1 MTARGLKTLL
11 DYDGPGDVWDV
22 FGLNFE
28 AAYEAFGES
37 RTQASPPPPPPDTP
51 LLSGRA
57 GADASA

>member
-1 MTARGLKTLL
+1 MTLL
-11 DYDGPGDVWDV
+11 DYDGPGDVRDV

-37 RTQASPPPPPPDTP
+37 RTQASPHPLPDTP

>member
-11 DYDGPGDVWDV
+11 DYDGPGDVRDV

-37 RTQASPPPPPPDTP
+37 RTQASPPPPTT
-51 LLSGRA
+51 
-57 GADASA
+57 

>member
-11 DYDGPGDVWDV
+11 DYDGPGDVRDV

-37 RTQASPPPPPPDTP
+37 RTQASPHPLPDTP